1 MFIYACF
8 IRKDTQELR
17 DKLKE
22 IGINPH
28 PCIAPKCVDYLFVN
42 RGFYS
47 RNEIGYEE
55 ETRAAID
62 CGTNEG
68 LFLAIV
74 ALRNDTDKNQW
85 FTDGSDD
92 FWYISG
98 DDNNDST
105 VKYYKER
112 YNRKIHKAT
121 IKELINHFKKE

>member
-1 MFIYACF
+1 MFLQPCF
-8 IRKDTQELR
+8 IKKDTPELR

-62 CGTNEG
+62 CGINEE
-68 LFLAIV
+68 LFLALA
-74 ALRNDTDKNQW
+74 ALRIDTDKYQW
-85 FTDGSDD
+85 FTDVSGHWYKNNYFDEGYKFIFHHPVLSD
-92 FWYISG
+92 F
-98 DDNNDST
+98 NA
-105 VKYYKER
+105 
-112 YNRKIHKAT
+112 HKAT
-121 IKELINHFKKE
+121 VKEIINHFK